1 MQTFVILMKFTAKGG
16 ETLGASSQRYE
27 RFEEGIRQLGGKILS
42 AYGLLG
48 DYDVLIVAELPDEK
62 AAMKTVI
69 RAASRGTAT
78 SKTLTAI
85 PIKQFYALVDEALA
99 ETPQ

>member
-1 MQTFVILMKFTAKGG
+1 M
-16 ETLGASSQRYE
+16 
-27 RFEEGIRQLGGKILS
+27 
-42 AYGLLG
+42 
-48 DYDVLIVAELPDEK
+48 LIVAEFPDER

-85 PIKQFYALVDEALA
+85 PIKEFYALVDEAL
-99 ETPQ
+99 TPTAPWGRPLLPGRDDTNFR